1 MGMSASQARFLTL
14 TARKTNTEYEG
25 QQINQQRT
33 MLSNESSNYYSQLAS
48 MTVPTPPSPSDYTK
62 LSYTFNNGN
71 TTNTITSLVATPT
84 TASTGIYKLNYTQQI
99 LTDTM
104 KKVNSQSRVAQIT
117 IEASSM
123 RYFINEAELVPPVTI
138 DDNWNL
144 SITEEEYMRNHL
156 KFSIPEE
163 VVDSMS
169 YEQVKEKLTNE
180 ALTFKYYQAMYPDTE
195 FIMYYQ
201 DTGNGNYNP
210 VFYKR
215 PTVSDDEMV
224 NNYHFIGAAQ
234 LVYACRQD
242 SRGNLNIADEESMRL
257 HFGCSM
263 PMDVVNSMSVE
274 EMKKK
279 LLLEVQ
285 YVKMLEEKYGI
296 EPVVAPNY
304 VDKSSFKVI
313 YKKSP
318 EGAYEPQF
326 YSDADLENIDYH
338 GKTGLSI
345 GGLNKYVYGQDT
357 ETREI
362 KNKDAKVEQ
371 DASGRYISI
380 IIYDDENHNNGTK
393 YNLTVTTISDENGYN
408 DAMNQYYFNKAVYD
422 QKVQEINAKIEIIQ
436 AQDKNLELKLKQLD
450 TEENAI
456 QTELDAV
463 KKVISKNVESSFKTF
478 NA

>member
-1 MGMSASQARFLTL
+1 MSASQARFLTL
-14 TARKTNTEYEG
+14 TAKKTNTEYEG

-48 MTVPTPPSPSDYTK
+48 LPVPTPPSPSDYTK
-62 LSYTFNNGN
+62 ISYMFNDGSA
-71 TTNTITSLVATPT
+71 TNTITSLIATPS

-99 LTDTM
+99 PTDTM
-104 KKVNSQSRVAQIT
+104 KINGQSKIAQIT

-257 HFGCSM
+257 HFSCSM

-326 YSDADLENIDYH
+326 YSDADLENMDYSE
-338 GKTGLSI
+338 KTGLSI
-345 GGLNKYVYGQDT
+345 GALNNYVYGREM
-357 ETREI
+357 ETKEI
-362 KNKDAKVEQ
+362 KNVDAKVEQ
-371 DASGRYISI
+371 DSSGRYISI
-380 IIYDDENHNNGTK
+380 YIYDDEQHIDGTK
-393 YNLTVTTISDENGYN
+393 YSLTATTISDENGYN
-408 DAMNQYYFNKAVYD
+408 DAMNQYYYEKALYD
-422 QKVQEINAKIEIIQ
+422 KKVQDINAKIEIIQ
-436 AQDKNLELKLKQLD
+436 TQDKNLELKLKQLD
-450 TEENAI
+450 TEQNAI
-456 QTELDAV
+456 STEIDAV

>member
-14 TARKTNTEYEG
+14 TAKKTNTEYEG

-48 MTVPTPPSPSDYTK
+48 LPVPTPPSPSDYTK
-62 LSYTFNNGN
+62 ISYMFNDGSA
-71 TTNTITSLVATPT
+71 TNTITSLIATPS

-99 LTDTM
+99 PTDTM
-104 KKVNSQSRVAQIT
+104 KINGQSKIAQIT
-117 IEASSM
+117 INATSM
-123 RYFINEAELVPPVTI
+123 RYYINDAELVPPVTL

-257 HFGCSM
+257 HFSCSM

-285 YVKMLEEKYGI
+285 YVKMLEEKYGND
-296 EPVVAPNY
+296 PVVAPNY

-326 YSDADLENIDYH
+326 YSDADLENMDYSE
-338 GKTGLSI
+338 KTGLSI
-345 GGLNKYVYGQDT
+345 GALNNYVYGREM
-357 ETREI
+357 ETKEI
-362 KNKDAKVEQ
+362 KNVDAKVEQ
-371 DASGRYISI
+371 DSSGRYISI
-380 IIYDDENHNNGTK
+380 YIYDDEQHIDGTK
-393 YNLTVTTISDENGYN
+393 YSLTATTISDENGYN
-408 DAMNQYYFNKAVYD
+408 DAMNQYYYEKALYD
-422 QKVQEINAKIEIIQ
+422 KKVQDINAKIEIIQ
-436 AQDKNLELKLKQLD
+436 TQDKNLELKLKQLD
-450 TEENAI
+450 TEQNAI
-456 QTELDAV
+456 STEIDAV